1 MNAKQL
7 DTWGKEKQKIRNNT
21 PQASMAAPPSQM
33 EKVANFFFLNKQEV
47 DTET

>member
-21 PQASMAAPPSQM
+21 PQAPTEAPPSQM
-33 EKVANFFFLNKQEV
+33 EAVADFFFFF
-47 DTET
+47 